1 LPERWSSAAPRRH
14 WRKLFRTIFS
24 FCSSAPNQRNRF
36 DHSSEASMAAKKFDP
51 LELQHNVK
59 RNASDIQDFIAD
71 LGSWEDGIK
80 TKDKKLLKVLRDLAE
95 RNCGQRDRGR
105 ERARASKRGREGEA
119 EGQRV
124 LRVF

>member
-1 LPERWSSAAPRRH
+1 
-14 WRKLFRTIFS
+14 
-24 FCSSAPNQRNRF
+24 
-36 DHSSEASMAAKKFDP
+36 MAAKKFDP

-105 ERARASKRGREGEA
+105 ERARASKRGREGEE

>member
-1 LPERWSSAAPRRH
+1 
-14 WRKLFRTIFS
+14 
-24 FCSSAPNQRNRF
+24 
-36 DHSSEASMAAKKFDP
+36 MAAKKFDP

-105 ERARASKRGREGEA
+105 ERARASKRGREGGA

>member
-1 LPERWSSAAPRRH
+1 
-14 WRKLFRTIFS
+14 
-24 FCSSAPNQRNRF
+24 
-36 DHSSEASMAAKKFDP
+36 MAAKKFDP

-105 ERARASKRGREGEA
+105 ESARASKRGREGEA

>member
-1 LPERWSSAAPRRH
+1 
-14 WRKLFRTIFS
+14 
-24 FCSSAPNQRNRF
+24 
-36 DHSSEASMAAKKFDP
+36 MAAKKFDP

-95 RNCGQRDRGR
+95 RNGDRGT
-105 ERARASKRGREGEA
+105 ERASERASASKSGKEGEA
-119 EGQRV
+119 ERQRV
-124 LRVF
+124 YRAF